1 MTATANASELS
12 PAAVRAEIARSN
24 LRHYIVAARAE
35 INPARLS
42 SILNERAPLPE
53 RLAQR
58 ILEAIKDK

>member
-1 MTATANASELS
+1 MTVTANIPELS
-12 PAAVRAEIARSN
+12 AAALRAEIGRSN

-42 SILNERAPLPE
+42 AVLNERAPLPE

-58 ILEAIKDK
+58 ILEAVKDK